1 MSKAGKLIK
10 DMLKAKKESVMGK
23 LGDSPYEDP
32 MEPWSAKYAQPVKEE
47 AEQVDEGDR
56 QTLAKK
62 LTNKMY
68 SIDKGLGKLAKDQ
81 NRTDISTNLSGAK
94 SDMRKAVRKATDSDV
109 KKLLNKEDVEQLDES
124 DPLLFKYIRSLGY
137 NPEQMDFASRSKYAR
152 SNAFKN
158 YKISHMNDQLR
169 TEEVEELD
177 EAGTGLLMS
186 FIKAKGLNPLS
197 MDGNQKKS
205 YSRSSEFRLFKNRH
219 VKEISGMGE
228 RGDDWNEEKKSV
240 KEEADVKDT
249 VSMDI
254 PLLIRV
260 LEFIREDVKTDV
272 ELHKVV
278 ERLIDMR
285 HDVPL
290 TMEHYD
296 SITGKLKE
304 SKDAGEYDY
313 EGSMAKTLLQTI
325 CRNAEDIKNMLE
337 DDENLPEW
345 VQSKITKAEDYITT
359 SLDYLKSTKELDEE
373 VLDEVSKGTLHSYM
387 SAGHKKFP
395 TASPA
400 KQAKLDKGIKKAYK
414 KMYPPV
420 KSEPEKKVDMSS
432 PGAYY
437 KSAGSGRY
445 VGDSVEVEGEP
456 LQELKTS
463 TLKSYVD
470 KVSTGPS
477 RGVTPKGTLKSIKA
491 IGGVTKAIRKQAE
504 KPLAELKKQD
514 DNQELDSH
522 LTREDL
528 RKWFSKTDPEG
539 DWKRINSKGEVA
551 GPCAREPGE
560 PKPKCMSKEKR
571 AELSK
576 SERAAAVATKR
587 KHDPVADRAGKGG
600 KPINVS
606 NYGKGKLS
614 EEEVD
619 EACWDTHK
627 QVGMKMKGGKMVPD
641 CRPKNE
647 EAEQMDEKNSP
658 TNPALWSRAKSMAR
672 SKFDVYPSAY
682 ANGWASKWYKSKG
695 GGWKS
700 VKEDVVQEGIGG
712 IEDSPLSATNS
723 VKAME
728 SEHRKKNMK
737 SARIIKSIYKNKG
750 KNESMYDWEKT
761 DKGGKTPTAKIVLQ
775 GGTTMT
781 GQPRDTVEIE
791 PVLKTRP
798 NSQKQ

>member
-1 MSKAGKLIK
+1 MSKAGKLVK

-56 QTLAKK
+56 QVLTKK

-68 SIDKGLGKLAKDQ
+68 RIDKGLGKLAKDQ
-81 NRTDISTNLSGAK
+81 NKTDVDTNLKNAK
-94 SDMRKAVRKATDSDV
+94 SDMHKAVGKASDSDV
-109 KKLLNKEDVEQLDES
+109 KKMLNKEDVEQLDES

-137 NPEQMDFASRSKYAR
+137 NPEQMDFATRSKYAR

-158 YKISHMNDQLR
+158 YKISHMNDQLKTEEVEDINEADSYGHIMKKAKEAQKSGDLGQYHKHLANYYHQHAQEAR
-169 TEEVEELD
+169 FDSRHSGGAGSYLKNSQKSKMHSSLAADHGVNEEVEELD

-205 YSRSSEFRLFKNRH
+205 YSRSSEFRIFKSRH

-228 RGDDWNEEKKSV
+228 RGDDWNEEKKQV
-240 KEEADVKDT
+240 KEEADAKDV

-260 LEFIREDVKTDV
+260 LEFIREDVKTDMD
-272 ELHKVV
+272 LHRVV
-278 ERLIDMR
+278 ENLIELR
-285 HDVPL
+285 TQGVL
-290 TMEHYD
+290 TMD
-296 SITGKLKE
+296 
-304 SKDAGEYDY
+304 DY
-313 EGSMAKTLLQTI
+313 EKAVAIKAIKEEIEQIEELDKKTL
-325 CRNAEDIKNMLE
+325 D
-337 DDENLPEW
+337 
-345 VQSKITKAEDYITT
+345 SYIN
-359 SLDYLKSTKELDEE
+359 
-373 VLDEVSKGTLHSYM
+373 
-387 SAGHKKFP
+387 
-395 TASPA
+395 
-400 KQAKLDKGIKKAYK
+400 
-414 KMYPPV
+414 
-420 KSEPEKKVDMSS
+420 KV
-432 PGAYY
+432 A
-437 KSAGSGRY
+437 
-445 VGDSVEVEGEP
+445 
-456 LQELKTS
+456 
-463 TLKSYVD
+463 
-470 KVSTGPS
+470 TGPS
-477 RGVTPKGTLKSIKA
+477 RGMTQKGTLKSIKA
-491 IGGVTKAIRKQAE
+491 IGGVTTALRKKAE
-504 KPLAELKKQD
+504 KPITELKNQD

-522 LTREDL
+522 ITREDL

-606 NYGKGKLS
+606 NYGKGKLG
-614 EEEVD
+614 EETVD

-627 QVGMKMKGGKMVPD
+627 QVGTKMKGGKVVPN
-641 CRPKNE
+641 CVPKNE
-647 EAEQMDEKNSP
+647 ETEQIDEKNKP

-700 VKEDVVQEGIGG
+700 VSEDTVQEGIGG

-737 SARIIKSIYKNKG
+737 SARIIKSIYKKKG
-750 KNESMYDWEKT
+750 KNESIYDWEKD
-761 DKGGKTPTAKIVLQ
+761 DKPNAKVTLQ

-781 GQPRDTVEIE
+781 GKPRDTVEIE

>member
-169 TEEVEELD
+169 NEDVEELD

-373 VLDEVSKGTLHSYM
+373 VLDELSKGTLHSYM

-470 KVSTGPS
+470 KVSTRPS

-614 EEEVD
+614 EDNVD
-619 EACWDTHK
+619 
-627 QVGMKMKGGKMVPD
+627 
-641 CRPKNE
+641 

>member
-1 MSKAGKLIK
+1 MSKAGKLVK

-32 MEPWSAKYAQPVKEE
+32 MEPWSAKYAQPV
-47 AEQVDEGDR
+47 
-56 QTLAKK
+56 
-62 LTNKMY
+62 
-68 SIDKGLGKLAKDQ
+68 
-81 NRTDISTNLSGAK
+81 
-94 SDMRKAVRKATDSDV
+94 
-109 KKLLNKEDVEQLDES
+109 KEDVEQLDES

-158 YKISHMNDQLR
+158 YKISHMNDQLKTEEVEDINEADSYGHIMKKAKEAQKSGDLGQYHKHLANYYNQHAQEAR
-169 TEEVEELD
+169 FDSRHSGGAGSYLKNAQKSKMHSSLAADHGVNEEVEELD

-197 MDGNQKKS
+197 MDGNQKKA

-219 VKEISGMGE
+219 VSETSGMGE
-228 RGDDWNEEKKSV
+228 RGDDWNEEKKPKAKKV
-240 KEEADVKDT
+240 QEETDSKDV

-260 LEFIREDVKTDV
+260 LEFIREDVKTDMD
-272 ELHKVV
+272 LHRVV
-278 ERLIDMR
+278 ENLIDLRTEGVLSM
-285 HDVPL
+285 D
-290 TMEHYD
+290 HYEKAVALK
-296 SITGKLKE
+296 SIKE
-304 SKDAGEYDY
+304 EAEQIEELDT
-313 EGSMAKTLLQTI
+313 KTL
-325 CRNAEDIKNMLE
+325 D
-337 DDENLPEW
+337 
-345 VQSKITKAEDYITT
+345 SYIN
-359 SLDYLKSTKELDEE
+359 
-373 VLDEVSKGTLHSYM
+373 
-387 SAGHKKFP
+387 
-395 TASPA
+395 
-400 KQAKLDKGIKKAYK
+400 
-414 KMYPPV
+414 
-420 KSEPEKKVDMSS
+420 KV
-432 PGAYY
+432 A
-437 KSAGSGRY
+437 
-445 VGDSVEVEGEP
+445 
-456 LQELKTS
+456 
-463 TLKSYVD
+463 
-470 KVSTGPS
+470 TGPS
-477 RGVTPKGTLKSIKA
+477 RGVTQKGTLKSIKA
-491 IGGVTKAIRKQAE
+491 IGGVTKALRKKAE
-504 KPLAELKKQD
+504 KPIAELKKQD

-627 QVGMKMKGGKMVPD
+627 QVGTKMKGGKVVPD
-641 CRPKNE
+641 CVPKNE
-647 EAEQMDEKNSP
+647 ETEQIDEKNKP

-700 VKEDVVQEGIGG
+700 VSEDVVQEGIGG

-737 SARIIKSIYKNKG
+737 SARIIKSIYKKKD
-750 KNESMYDWEKT
+750 KNESMYDWEKD
-761 DKGGKTPTAKIVLQ
+761 DKPNAKITLQ

-781 GQPRDTVEIE
+781 GKPRDTVEIE

>member
-1 MSKAGKLIK
+1 MSKAGKLVK

-56 QTLAKK
+56 QALTKK

-68 SIDKGLGKLAKDQ
+68 RIDKGLGKLAKDQ
-81 NRTDISTNLSGAK
+81 NRTDVDTNLKNAK
-94 SDMRKAVRKATDSDV
+94 SDMHKAVGKASDSDV
-109 KKLLNKEDVEQLDES
+109 KKMLNKEDVEQLDES

-158 YKISHMNDQLR
+158 YKISHMNDQLK
-169 TEEVEELD
+169 TEEVEDINEADSYGHIMKKAKEAQKSGDLGQYHKHLANYYHQHAQEARFDSRHSGGAGSYLKNSQKSKMHSSLAADHGVNEEVEGLD

-205 YSRSSEFRLFKNRH
+205 YSRSSEFRIFKSRH

-228 RGDDWNEEKKSV
+228 RGDDWNEEKKQV
-240 KEEADVKDT
+240 KEEADAKDV

-260 LEFIREDVKTDV
+260 LEFIREDVKTDMD
-272 ELHKVV
+272 LHRVV
-278 ERLIDMR
+278 ENLIDLR
-285 HDVPL
+285 TQGVL
-290 TMEHYD
+290 TMD
-296 SITGKLKE
+296 
-304 SKDAGEYDY
+304 DY
-313 EGSMAKTLLQTI
+313 EKAVAIKAIKEEVEQIEELDTKTL
-325 CRNAEDIKNMLE
+325 D
-337 DDENLPEW
+337 
-345 VQSKITKAEDYITT
+345 SYITKVA
-359 SLDYLKSTKELDEE
+359 
-373 VLDEVSKGTLHSYM
+373 
-387 SAGHKKFP
+387 
-395 TASPA
+395 
-400 KQAKLDKGIKKAYK
+400 
-414 KMYPPV
+414 
-420 KSEPEKKVDMSS
+420 
-432 PGAYY
+432 
-437 KSAGSGRY
+437 
-445 VGDSVEVEGEP
+445 
-456 LQELKTS
+456 
-463 TLKSYVD
+463 
-470 KVSTGPS
+470 TGPS
-477 RGVTPKGTLKSIKA
+477 RGMTQKGTLKSIKA
-491 IGGVTKAIRKQAE
+491 IGGVTTALRKKAE
-504 KPLAELKKQD
+504 KPITELKNQD

-522 LTREDL
+522 ITREDL

-606 NYGKGKLS
+606 NYGKGKLG
-614 EEEVD
+614 EETVD

-627 QVGMKMKGGKMVPD
+627 QVGTKMKGGKVVPN
-641 CRPKNE
+641 CVPKN
-647 EAEQMDEKNSP
+647 
-658 TNPALWSRAKSMAR
+658 
-672 SKFDVYPSAY
+672 VYPSAY

-700 VKEDVVQEGIGG
+700 VSEDTVQEGIGG

-737 SARIIKSIYKNKG
+737 SARIIKSIYKKKG
-750 KNESMYDWEKT
+750 KNESIYDWEKD
-761 DKGGKTPTAKIVLQ
+761 DKPNAKVTLQ

-781 GQPRDTVEIE
+781 GKPRDTVEIE

>member
-169 TEEVEELD
+169 NEDVEELDEADSYGQIMKKAKEAKKAGNLGQYHSHMSDYYHQHAQDARYDSRHAGGAGNYHKNVQQSKMHAGLAAEHGVNEAVEELD

-373 VLDEVSKGTLHSYM
+373 VLDELSKGTLHSYM

-504 KPLAELKKQD
+504 KPLAELKNVS
-514 DNQELDSH
+514 DNMDGEDH
-522 LTREDL
+522 ITRE
-528 RKWFSKTDPEG
+528 
-539 DWKRINSKGEVA
+539 
-551 GPCAREPGE
+551 
-560 PKPKCMSKEKR
+560 EK
-571 AELSK
+571 
-576 SERAAAVATKR
+576 
-587 KHDPVADRAGKGG
+587 
-600 KPINVS
+600 
-606 NYGKGKLS
+606 
-614 EEEVD
+614 
-619 EACWDTHK
+619 
-627 QVGMKMKGGKMVPD
+627 KMKGADPCWKGYQMVG
-641 CRPKNE
+641 
-647 EAEQMDEKNSP
+647 
-658 TNPALWSRAKSMAR
+658 
-672 SKFDVYPSAY
+672 SK
-682 ANGWASKWYKSKG
+682 KKG
-695 GGWKS
+695 GRT
-700 VKEDVVQEGIGG
+700 VPNCVPEEVVQEGIGG

-728 SEHRKKNMK
+728 SEQRKKNMK
-737 SARIIKSIYKNKG
+737 SARMIKSIYKKKG
-750 KNESMYDWEKT
+750 KNESTYDWEKD
-761 DKGGKTPTAKIVLQ
+761 DKPSAKITLQ

-781 GQPRDTVEIE
+781 GKPRDTVEIE

>member
-1 MSKAGKLIK
+1 MSKAGKLVK

-47 AEQVDEGDR
+47 AEQ
-56 QTLAKK
+56 
-62 LTNKMY
+62 
-68 SIDKGLGKLAKDQ
+68 
-81 NRTDISTNLSGAK
+81 
-94 SDMRKAVRKATDSDV
+94 
-109 KKLLNKEDVEQLDES
+109 LDES

-137 NPEQMDFASRSKYAR
+137 NPEQMDFATRSKYAR

-158 YKISHMNDQLR
+158 YKISHMNDQLKTEEVEDINEADSYGHIMKKAKEAQKSGDLGQYHKHLANYYHQHAQEAR
-169 TEEVEELD
+169 FDSRHSGGAGSYLKNSQKSKMHSSLAADHGVNEEVEELD

-205 YSRSSEFRLFKNRH
+205 YSRSSEFRIFKSRH

-228 RGDDWNEEKKSV
+228 RGDDWNEEKKQV
-240 KEEADVKDT
+240 KEEVSYKPSSGRGIKTTAGHTIVGQSFNANGTKHSNIVKHG
-249 VSMDI
+249 
-254 PLLIRV
+254 
-260 LEFIREDVKTDV
+260 E
-272 ELHKVV
+272 
-278 ERLIDMR
+278 
-285 HDVPL
+285 
-290 TMEHYD
+290 
-296 SITGKLKE
+296 TGKFFAAGGSSSHPTKATTFHDSPEDAANSKKSYVKE
-304 SKDAGEYDY
+304 GQDKGEYDY
-313 EGSMAKTLLQTI
+313 EGAMAKTLLQTI
-325 CRNAEDIKNMLE
+325 CRNAEALKDMLE

-359 SLDYLKSTKELDEE
+359 SLDYMKSTEELDEE
-373 VLDEVSKGTLHSYM
+373 VE
-387 SAGHKKFP
+387 
-395 TASPA
+395 
-400 KQAKLDKGIKKAYK
+400 QIEELDKKTLDSYIT
-414 KMYPPV
+414 
-420 KSEPEKKVDMSS
+420 KV
-432 PGAYY
+432 A
-437 KSAGSGRY
+437 
-445 VGDSVEVEGEP
+445 
-456 LQELKTS
+456 
-463 TLKSYVD
+463 
-470 KVSTGPS
+470 TGPS
-477 RGVTPKGTLKSIKA
+477 RGMTQKGTLKSIKA
-491 IGGVTKAIRKQAE
+491 IGGVTTALRKKAE
-504 KPLAELKKQD
+504 KPITELKNQD

-522 LTREDL
+522 ITREDL

-606 NYGKGKLS
+606 NYGKGKLG
-614 EEEVD
+614 EE
-619 EACWDTHK
+619 T
-627 QVGMKMKGGKMVPD
+627 
-641 CRPKNE
+641 
-647 EAEQMDEKNSP
+647 EQIDEKNKP

-700 VKEDVVQEGIGG
+700 VSEDTVQEGIGG
-712 IEDSPLSATNS
+712 IEDSPMSATNS

-737 SARIIKSIYKNKG
+737 SARIIKSIYKKKG
-750 KNESMYDWEKT
+750 KNESIYDWEKD
-761 DKGGKTPTAKIVLQ
+761 DKPNAKVTLQ

-781 GQPRDTVEIE
+781 GKPRDTVEIE

>member
-1 MSKAGKLIK
+1 MSKAGKLVK

-32 MEPWSAKYAQPVKEE
+32 MEPWSAKYAQPVKED
-47 AEQVDEGDR
+47 A
-56 QTLAKK
+56 
-62 LTNKMY
+62 
-68 SIDKGLGKLAKDQ
+68 
-81 NRTDISTNLSGAK
+81 
-94 SDMRKAVRKATDSDV
+94 
-109 KKLLNKEDVEQLDES
+109 EQLDES

-137 NPEQMDFASRSKYAR
+137 NPEQMDFATRSKYAR

-169 TEEVEELD
+169 NEDVEELD

-205 YSRSSEFRLFKNRH
+205 YSRSSEFRIFKSRH

-228 RGDDWNEEKKSV
+228 RGDDWNEEKKQV
-240 KEEADVKDT
+240 KEEVSYKPSSGREIKTTAGHTIVGQSFNANGTKHSNIVKHG
-249 VSMDI
+249 
-254 PLLIRV
+254 
-260 LEFIREDVKTDV
+260 E
-272 ELHKVV
+272 
-278 ERLIDMR
+278 
-285 HDVPL
+285 
-290 TMEHYD
+290 
-296 SITGKLKE
+296 TGKFFAAGGSSSHPTKATTFHDSPEDAANSKKSYVKE
-304 SKDAGEYDY
+304 GQDKGEYDY
-313 EGSMAKTLLQTI
+313 EGAMAKTLLQTI
-325 CRNAEDIKNMLE
+325 CRNAEALKDMLE

-359 SLDYLKSTKELDEE
+359 SLDYMKSTEELDEE
-373 VLDEVSKGTLHSYM
+373 VEQIEELDTKTLDSY
-387 SAGHKKFP
+387 
-395 TASPA
+395 
-400 KQAKLDKGIKKAYK
+400 IN
-414 KMYPPV
+414 
-420 KSEPEKKVDMSS
+420 KV
-432 PGAYY
+432 A
-437 KSAGSGRY
+437 
-445 VGDSVEVEGEP
+445 
-456 LQELKTS
+456 
-463 TLKSYVD
+463 
-470 KVSTGPS
+470 TGPS
-477 RGVTPKGTLKSIKA
+477 RGVTQKGTLKSIKA
-491 IGGVTKAIRKQAE
+491 IGGVTTALRKKAE
-504 KPLAELKKQD
+504 KPITELKNQD

-522 LTREDL
+522 ITREDL

-606 NYGKGKLS
+606 NYGKGKLG
-614 EEEVD
+614 EETVD

-627 QVGMKMKGGKMVPD
+627 QVGTKMKGGKVVPD
-641 CRPKNE
+641 CVPKNE
-647 EAEQMDEKNSP
+647 ETEQIDEKNKP

-700 VKEDVVQEGIGG
+700 VSEDTVQEGIGG
-712 IEDSPLSATNS
+712 IEDSPMSATNS

-728 SEHRKKNMK
+728 SEQRKKNMK
-737 SARIIKSIYKNKG
+737 SARIIKSIYKKKG
-750 KNESMYDWEKT
+750 KNESIYDWEKD
-761 DKGGKTPTAKIVLQ
+761 DKPNAKVTLQ

-781 GQPRDTVEIE
+781 GKPRDTVEIE

>member
-1 MSKAGKLIK
+1 MSKAGKLVK

-56 QTLAKK
+56 QALTKK

-68 SIDKGLGKLAKDQ
+68 RIDKGLGKLAKDQ
-81 NRTDISTNLSGAK
+81 NRTDVDTNLKNAK
-94 SDMRKAVRKATDSDV
+94 SDMHKAVGKASDSDV
-109 KKLLNKEDVEQLDES
+109 KKMLNKEDVEQLDES

-158 YKISHMNDQLR
+158 YKISHMNDQLK
-169 TEEVEELD
+169 TEEVEDINEADSYGHIMKKAKEAQKSGDLGQYHKHLANYYHQHAQEARFDSRHSGGAGSYLKNSQKSKMHSSLAADHGVNEEVEGLD

-205 YSRSSEFRLFKNRH
+205 YSRSSEFRIFKSRH

-228 RGDDWNEEKKSV
+228 RGDDWNEEKKQV
-240 KEEADVKDT
+240 KEEADAKDV

-260 LEFIREDVKTDV
+260 LEFIREDVKTDMD
-272 ELHKVV
+272 LHRVV
-278 ERLIDMR
+278 ENLIDLR
-285 HDVPL
+285 TQGVL
-290 TMEHYD
+290 TMD
-296 SITGKLKE
+296 
-304 SKDAGEYDY
+304 DY
-313 EGSMAKTLLQTI
+313 EKAVAIKAIKEEVEQIEELDTKTL
-325 CRNAEDIKNMLE
+325 D
-337 DDENLPEW
+337 
-345 VQSKITKAEDYITT
+345 SYITKVA
-359 SLDYLKSTKELDEE
+359 
-373 VLDEVSKGTLHSYM
+373 
-387 SAGHKKFP
+387 
-395 TASPA
+395 
-400 KQAKLDKGIKKAYK
+400 
-414 KMYPPV
+414 
-420 KSEPEKKVDMSS
+420 
-432 PGAYY
+432 
-437 KSAGSGRY
+437 
-445 VGDSVEVEGEP
+445 
-456 LQELKTS
+456 
-463 TLKSYVD
+463 
-470 KVSTGPS
+470 TGPS
-477 RGVTPKGTLKSIKA
+477 RGMTQKGTLKSIKA
-491 IGGVTKAIRKQAE
+491 IGGVTTALRKKAE
-504 KPLAELKKQD
+504 KPITELKNQD

-522 LTREDL
+522 ITREDL

-606 NYGKGKLS
+606 NYGKGKLG
-614 EEEVD
+614 EETVD

-627 QVGMKMKGGKMVPD
+627 QVGTKMKGGKVVPD
-641 CRPKNE
+641 CVPKNE
-647 EAEQMDEKNSP
+647 ETEQIDEKNKP

-700 VKEDVVQEGIGG
+700 VSEDTVQEGIGG
-712 IEDSPLSATNS
+712 IEDSPMSATNS

-737 SARIIKSIYKNKG
+737 SARIIKSIYKKKG
-750 KNESMYDWEKT
+750 KNESIYDWEKD
-761 DKGGKTPTAKIVLQ
+761 DKPNAKVTLQ

-781 GQPRDTVEIE
+781 GKPRDTVEIE

>member
-1 MSKAGKLIK
+1 MSKAGKLVK

-47 AEQVDEGDR
+47 A
-56 QTLAKK
+56 
-62 LTNKMY
+62 
-68 SIDKGLGKLAKDQ
+68 
-81 NRTDISTNLSGAK
+81 
-94 SDMRKAVRKATDSDV
+94 
-109 KKLLNKEDVEQLDES
+109 EQLDES

-158 YKISHMNDQLR
+158 YKISHMNDQLKTEEVEDINEADSYGHIMKKAKEAQKSGDLGQYHKHLANYYHQHAQEAR
-169 TEEVEELD
+169 FDSRHSGGAGSYLKNSQKSKMHSSLAADHGVNEEVEELD

-205 YSRSSEFRLFKNRH
+205 YSRSSEFRIFKSRH

-228 RGDDWNEEKKSV
+228 RGDDWNEEKKQV
-240 KEEADVKDT
+240 KEEVSYKPSSGREIKTTAGHTIVGQSFNANGTKHSNIVKHG
-249 VSMDI
+249 
-254 PLLIRV
+254 
-260 LEFIREDVKTDV
+260 E
-272 ELHKVV
+272 
-278 ERLIDMR
+278 
-285 HDVPL
+285 
-290 TMEHYD
+290 
-296 SITGKLKE
+296 TGKFFAAGGSSSHPTKATTFHDSPEDAANSKKSYVKE
-304 SKDAGEYDY
+304 GQDKGEYDY
-313 EGSMAKTLLQTI
+313 EGAMAKTLLQTI
-325 CRNAEDIKNMLE
+325 CRNAEALKDMLE

-359 SLDYLKSTKELDEE
+359 SLDYMKSTEELDEE
-373 VLDEVSKGTLHSYM
+373 VEQIEELNTKTLDSYI
-387 SAGHKKFP
+387 
-395 TASPA
+395 T
-400 KQAKLDKGIKKAYK
+400 
-414 KMYPPV
+414 
-420 KSEPEKKVDMSS
+420 KV
-432 PGAYY
+432 A
-437 KSAGSGRY
+437 
-445 VGDSVEVEGEP
+445 
-456 LQELKTS
+456 
-463 TLKSYVD
+463 
-470 KVSTGPS
+470 TGPS
-477 RGVTPKGTLKSIKA
+477 RGMTQKGTLKSIKA
-491 IGGVTKAIRKQAE
+491 IGGVTTALRKKAE
-504 KPLAELKKQD
+504 KPITELKNQD

-522 LTREDL
+522 ITREDL

-606 NYGKGKLS
+606 NYGKGKLG
-614 EEEVD
+614 EE
-619 EACWDTHK
+619 T
-627 QVGMKMKGGKMVPD
+627 
-641 CRPKNE
+641 
-647 EAEQMDEKNSP
+647 EQIDEKNKP

-700 VKEDVVQEGIGG
+700 VSEDTVQEGIGG
-712 IEDSPLSATNS
+712 IEDSPMSATNS

-737 SARIIKSIYKNKG
+737 SARIIKSIYKKKG
-750 KNESMYDWEKT
+750 KNESIYDWEKD
-761 DKGGKTPTAKIVLQ
+761 DKPNAKVTLQ

-781 GQPRDTVEIE
+781 GKPRDTVEIE

>member
-1 MSKAGKLIK
+1 MSKAGKLVK

-47 AEQVDEGDR
+47 AEQ
-56 QTLAKK
+56 
-62 LTNKMY
+62 
-68 SIDKGLGKLAKDQ
+68 
-81 NRTDISTNLSGAK
+81 
-94 SDMRKAVRKATDSDV
+94 
-109 KKLLNKEDVEQLDES
+109 LDES

-137 NPEQMDFASRSKYAR
+137 NPEQMDFATRSKYAR

-158 YKISHMNDQLR
+158 YKISHMNDQLKTEEVEDINEADSYGHIMKKAKEAQKSGDLGQYHKHLANYYHQHAQEAR
-169 TEEVEELD
+169 FDSRHSGGAGSYLKNSQKSKMHSSLAADHGVNEEVEELD

-205 YSRSSEFRLFKNRH
+205 YSRSSEFRIFKSRH

-228 RGDDWNEEKKSV
+228 RGDDWNEEKKQV
-240 KEEADVKDT
+240 KEEADAKDV

-260 LEFIREDVKTDV
+260 LEFIREDVKTDMD
-272 ELHKVV
+272 LHRVV
-278 ERLIDMR
+278 ENLIELR
-285 HDVPL
+285 TQGVL
-290 TMEHYD
+290 TMDDYEKAVA
-296 SITGKLKE
+296 IKAIKE
-304 SKDAGEYDY
+304 NKDRGEYDY
-313 EGSMAKTLLQTI
+313 EGAMAKTLLQTI

-345 VQSKITKAEDYITT
+345 VQAKITKAEDYITT

-373 VLDEVSKGTLHSYM
+373 VE
-387 SAGHKKFP
+387 
-395 TASPA
+395 
-400 KQAKLDKGIKKAYK
+400 QIEELDKKTLDSYIT
-414 KMYPPV
+414 
-420 KSEPEKKVDMSS
+420 KV
-432 PGAYY
+432 A
-437 KSAGSGRY
+437 
-445 VGDSVEVEGEP
+445 
-456 LQELKTS
+456 
-463 TLKSYVD
+463 
-470 KVSTGPS
+470 TGPS
-477 RGVTPKGTLKSIKA
+477 RGMTQKGTLKSIKA
-491 IGGVTKAIRKQAE
+491 IGGVTTALRKKAE
-504 KPLAELKKQD
+504 KPITELKNQD

-522 LTREDL
+522 ITREDL

-606 NYGKGKLS
+606 NYGKGKLG
-614 EEEVD
+614 EETVD

-627 QVGMKMKGGKMVPD
+627 QVGTKMKGGKVVPD
-641 CRPKNE
+641 CVPKNE
-647 EAEQMDEKNSP
+647 ETEQIDEKNKP

-700 VKEDVVQEGIGG
+700 VSEDTVQEGIGG

-728 SEHRKKNMK
+728 SEHRKKNKK
-737 SARIIKSIYKNKG
+737 SARIIKSIYKKKG
-750 KNESMYDWEKT
+750 KNESIYDWEKD
-761 DKGGKTPTAKIVLQ
+761 DKPNAKVTLQ

-781 GQPRDTVEIE
+781 GKPRDTVEIE

>member
-47 AEQVDEGDR
+47 A
-56 QTLAKK
+56 
-62 LTNKMY
+62 
-68 SIDKGLGKLAKDQ
+68 
-81 NRTDISTNLSGAK
+81 
-94 SDMRKAVRKATDSDV
+94 
-109 KKLLNKEDVEQLDES
+109 EQLDES

-158 YKISHMNDQLR
+158 YKISHMNDQLK

-373 VLDEVSKGTLHSYM
+373 VLDELSKGTLHSYM

-587 KHDPVADRAGKGG
+587 RHDPVADRAGKGG

-700 VKEDVVQEGIGG
+700 VSEDVVQEGIGG

-737 SARIIKSIYKNKG
+737 SARIIKSIYKKKG

-761 DKGGKTPTAKIVLQ
+761 DKGGKTPTAKVVLQ

>member
-1 MSKAGKLIK
+1 MSKAGKLVK

-56 QTLAKK
+56 QALTKK

-68 SIDKGLGKLAKDQ
+68 RIDKGLGKLAKDQ
-81 NRTDISTNLSGAK
+81 NKTDVDTNLKNAK
-94 SDMRKAVRKATDSDV
+94 SDMHKAVGKASDSDV
-109 KKLLNKEDVEQLDES
+109 KKMLNKEDVEQLDES

-158 YKISHMNDQLR
+158 YKISHMNDQLK
-169 TEEVEELD
+169 TEEVEDINEADSYGHIMKKAKEAQKSGDLGQYHKHLANYYHQHAQEARFDSRHSGGAGSYLKNSQKSKMHSSLAADHGVNEEVEGLD

-205 YSRSSEFRLFKNRH
+205 YSRSSEFRIFKSRH

-228 RGDDWNEEKKSV
+228 RGDDWNEEKKQV
-240 KEEADVKDT
+240 KEEADAKDV

-260 LEFIREDVKTDV
+260 LEFIREDVKTDMD
-272 ELHKVV
+272 LHRVV
-278 ERLIDMR
+278 ENLIDLR
-285 HDVPL
+285 TQGVL
-290 TMEHYD
+290 TMD
-296 SITGKLKE
+296 
-304 SKDAGEYDY
+304 DY
-313 EGSMAKTLLQTI
+313 EKAVAIKAIKEEVEQIEELDTKTL
-325 CRNAEDIKNMLE
+325 D
-337 DDENLPEW
+337 
-345 VQSKITKAEDYITT
+345 SYIN
-359 SLDYLKSTKELDEE
+359 
-373 VLDEVSKGTLHSYM
+373 
-387 SAGHKKFP
+387 
-395 TASPA
+395 
-400 KQAKLDKGIKKAYK
+400 
-414 KMYPPV
+414 
-420 KSEPEKKVDMSS
+420 KV
-432 PGAYY
+432 A
-437 KSAGSGRY
+437 
-445 VGDSVEVEGEP
+445 
-456 LQELKTS
+456 
-463 TLKSYVD
+463 
-470 KVSTGPS
+470 TGPS
-477 RGVTPKGTLKSIKA
+477 RGMTQKGTLKSIKA
-491 IGGVTKAIRKQAE
+491 IGGVTTALRKKAE
-504 KPLAELKKQD
+504 KPITELKNQD

-522 LTREDL
+522 ITREDL
-528 RKWFSKTDPEG
+528 RKWFSKTDPQG

-627 QVGMKMKGGKMVPD
+627 QVGTKMKGGKVVPD
-641 CRPKNE
+641 CVPKNE
-647 EAEQMDEKNSP
+647 ETEKIDEKNKP

-700 VKEDVVQEGIGG
+700 VSEDVVQEGIGG

-737 SARIIKSIYKNKG
+737 SARIIKSIYKKKG
-750 KNESMYDWEKT
+750 KNESIYDWEKD
-761 DKGGKTPTAKIVLQ
+761 DKPNAKVTLQ

-781 GQPRDTVEIE
+781 GKPRDTVEIE

>member
-1 MSKAGKLIK
+1 MSKAGKLVK
-10 DMLKAKKESVMGK
+10 DLMKAKKESVMGK

-109 KKLLNKEDVEQLDES
+109 NKMLNKEEAEQLDES

-169 TEEVEELD
+169 NEDVEELD

-197 MDGNQKKS
+197 MDGNQKKA
-205 YSRSSEFRLFKNRH
+205 YSRSSEFRIFKNRH
-219 VKEISGMGE
+219 VSETSGMGE
-228 RGDDWNEEKKSV
+228 RGDDWNEASSPAQQAAIAINMQKKGIKPKKV
-240 KEEADVKDT
+240 QEEADAKDT
-249 VSMDI
+249 VCFDI

-260 LEFIREDVKTDV
+260 LEFTREDMKTDI
-272 ELHKVV
+272 ELHNMV

-296 SITGKLKE
+296 AITGKLKE
-304 SKDAGEYDY
+304 SVSYKSNTGRDIKTSAGHTIVGQSFNANGTKHSNIVKHGETGKFFAAGGSSSHPTKTTTFHDSPEDAAKSTKSYVKEGQDKGEYDY
-313 EGSMAKTLLQTI
+313 EGAMAKTQLQTI
-325 CRNAEDIKNMLE
+325 CRNADDLKNMLE

-345 VQSKITKAEDYITT
+345 VQAKITKAEDYITT

-373 VLDEVSKGTLHSYM
+373 V
-387 SAGHKKFP
+387 
-395 TASPA
+395 
-400 KQAKLDKGIKKAYK
+400 
-414 KMYPPV
+414 
-420 KSEPEKKVDMSS
+420 
-432 PGAYY
+432 
-437 KSAGSGRY
+437 
-445 VGDSVEVEGEP
+445 EP
-456 LQELKTS
+456 LQELKNS

-477 RGVTPKGTLKSIKA
+477 RGMTPKGTLKSIKA
-491 IGGVTKAIRKQAE
+491 IGGVTKAIRKQYE

-514 DNQELDSH
+514 DNMEIDDRI
-522 LTREDL
+522 TRE
-528 RKWFSKTDPEG
+528 
-539 DWKRINSKGEVA
+539 
-551 GPCAREPGE
+551 
-560 PKPKCMSKEKR
+560 EK
-571 AELSK
+571 
-576 SERAAAVATKR
+576 
-587 KHDPVADRAGKGG
+587 
-600 KPINVS
+600 
-606 NYGKGKLS
+606 
-614 EEEVD
+614 
-619 EACWDTHK
+619 
-627 QVGMKMKGGKMVPD
+627 KMKGADPCWTGYQMVGT
-641 CRPKNE
+641 K
-647 EAEQMDEKNSP
+647 K
-658 TNPALWSRAKSMAR
+658 
-672 SKFDVYPSAY
+672 
-682 ANGWASKWYKSKG
+682 KG
-695 GGWKS
+695 GRT
-700 VKEDVVQEGIGG
+700 VPNCVPEEVVQEGIGG
-712 IEDSPLSATNS
+712 IEDSPMSATNS

-728 SEHRKKNMK
+728 SEQRKKNMK
-737 SARIIKSIYKNKG
+737 SARIIKSIYKKKG
-750 KNESMYDWEKT
+750 KNESMYDWEKD
-761 DKGGKTPTAKIVLQ
+761 DKPNAKITLQ

>member
-1 MSKAGKLIK
+1 MSKAGKLVK

-56 QTLAKK
+56 QALTKK

-68 SIDKGLGKLAKDQ
+68 RIDKGLGKLAKDQ
-81 NRTDISTNLSGAK
+81 NRTDVDTNLKNAK
-94 SDMRKAVRKATDSDV
+94 SDMHKAVGKASDSDV
-109 KKLLNKEDVEQLDES
+109 KKMLNKEDVEQLDES

-137 NPEQMDFASRSKYAR
+137 NPEQMDFATRSKYAR

-158 YKISHMNDQLR
+158 YKISHMNDQLKTEEVEDINEADSYGHIMKKAKEAQKSGDLGQYHKHLANYYHQHAQEAR
-169 TEEVEELD
+169 FDSRHSGGAGSYLKNSQKSKMHSSLAADHGVNEEVEELD

-205 YSRSSEFRLFKNRH
+205 YSRSSEFRIFKSRH

-228 RGDDWNEEKKSV
+228 RGDDWNEEKKQV
-240 KEEADVKDT
+240 KEEADAKDV

-260 LEFIREDVKTDV
+260 LEFIREDVKTDMD
-272 ELHKVV
+272 LHRVV
-278 ERLIDMR
+278 ENLIDLR
-285 HDVPL
+285 TQGVL
-290 TMEHYD
+290 TMD
-296 SITGKLKE
+296 
-304 SKDAGEYDY
+304 DY
-313 EGSMAKTLLQTI
+313 EKAVAIKAIKEEIEQIEELDKKTL
-325 CRNAEDIKNMLE
+325 D
-337 DDENLPEW
+337 
-345 VQSKITKAEDYITT
+345 SYITKVA
-359 SLDYLKSTKELDEE
+359 
-373 VLDEVSKGTLHSYM
+373 
-387 SAGHKKFP
+387 
-395 TASPA
+395 
-400 KQAKLDKGIKKAYK
+400 
-414 KMYPPV
+414 
-420 KSEPEKKVDMSS
+420 
-432 PGAYY
+432 
-437 KSAGSGRY
+437 
-445 VGDSVEVEGEP
+445 
-456 LQELKTS
+456 
-463 TLKSYVD
+463 
-470 KVSTGPS
+470 TGPS
-477 RGVTPKGTLKSIKA
+477 RGMTQKGTLKSIKA
-491 IGGVTKAIRKQAE
+491 IGGVTTAIRKKAE
-504 KPLAELKKQD
+504 KPITELKNQD

-522 LTREDL
+522 ITREDL

-606 NYGKGKLS
+606 NYGKGKLG
-614 EEEVD
+614 EETVD

-627 QVGMKMKGGKMVPD
+627 QVGTKMKGGKVVPN
-641 CRPKNE
+641 CVPKNE
-647 EAEQMDEKNSP
+647 ETEQIDEKNKP

-700 VKEDVVQEGIGG
+700 VSEDTVQEGIGG

-737 SARIIKSIYKNKG
+737 SARIIKSIYKKKG
-750 KNESMYDWEKT
+750 KNESIYDWEKD
-761 DKGGKTPTAKIVLQ
+761 DKPNAKVTLQ

-781 GQPRDTVEIE
+781 GKPRDTVEIE

>member
-1 MSKAGKLIK
+1 MSKAGKLVK

-32 MEPWSAKYAQPVKEE
+32 MEPWSAKYAQPV
-47 AEQVDEGDR
+47 
-56 QTLAKK
+56 
-62 LTNKMY
+62 
-68 SIDKGLGKLAKDQ
+68 
-81 NRTDISTNLSGAK
+81 
-94 SDMRKAVRKATDSDV
+94 
-109 KKLLNKEDVEQLDES
+109 KEDVEQLDES

-158 YKISHMNDQLR
+158 YKISHMNDQLKTEEVEDINEADSYGHIMKKAKEAQKSGDLGQYHKHLANYYNQHAQEAR
-169 TEEVEELD
+169 FDSRHSGGAGSYLKNAQKSKMHSSLAADHGVNEEVEELD

-197 MDGNQKKS
+197 MDGNQKKA
-205 YSRSSEFRLFKNRH
+205 YSRSSEFRIFKSRH
-219 VKEISGMGE
+219 VTETSGMGE
-228 RGDDWNEEKKSV
+228 RGDDWNEEKKPKAKKV
-240 KEEADVKDT
+240 QEETDSKDV

-260 LEFIREDVKTDV
+260 LEFIREDVKTDMD
-272 ELHKVV
+272 LHRVV
-278 ERLIDMR
+278 ENLIDLRTEGVLSM
-285 HDVPL
+285 D
-290 TMEHYD
+290 HYEKAVALK
-296 SITGKLKE
+296 SIKE
-304 SKDAGEYDY
+304 EAEQIEELDT
-313 EGSMAKTLLQTI
+313 KTL
-325 CRNAEDIKNMLE
+325 D
-337 DDENLPEW
+337 
-345 VQSKITKAEDYITT
+345 SYIN
-359 SLDYLKSTKELDEE
+359 
-373 VLDEVSKGTLHSYM
+373 
-387 SAGHKKFP
+387 
-395 TASPA
+395 
-400 KQAKLDKGIKKAYK
+400 
-414 KMYPPV
+414 
-420 KSEPEKKVDMSS
+420 KV
-432 PGAYY
+432 A
-437 KSAGSGRY
+437 
-445 VGDSVEVEGEP
+445 
-456 LQELKTS
+456 
-463 TLKSYVD
+463 
-470 KVSTGPS
+470 TGPS
-477 RGVTPKGTLKSIKA
+477 RGVTQKGTLKSIKA
-491 IGGVTKAIRKQAE
+491 IGGVTRAIRKKAE
-504 KPLAELKKQD
+504 KPIAELKKQD

-627 QVGMKMKGGKMVPD
+627 QVGTKMKGGKVVPD
-641 CRPKNE
+641 CVPKNE
-647 EAEQMDEKNSP
+647 ETEQIDEKNKP

-700 VKEDVVQEGIGG
+700 VSEDVVQEGIGG

-737 SARIIKSIYKNKG
+737 SARIIKSIYKKKG
-750 KNESMYDWEKT
+750 KNESMYDWEKD
-761 DKGGKTPTAKIVLQ
+761 DKPNAKITLQ

-781 GQPRDTVEIE
+781 GKPRDTVEIE

>member
-169 TEEVEELD
+169 NEDVEELD

-373 VLDEVSKGTLHSYM
+373 VLDELSKGTLHSYM

-614 EEEVD
+614 EDNVD
-619 EACWDTHK
+619 
-627 QVGMKMKGGKMVPD
+627 
-641 CRPKNE
+641 

-700 VKEDVVQEGIGG
+700 VSEDVVQEGIGG

-737 SARIIKSIYKNKG
+737 SARIIKSIYKKKG